1 MTSYLAV
8 FTGTPESRAPWDAL
22 PEEQSK
28 AREHEGIAAWKA
40 WMEKHRS
47 AVQDHGAPLGKTL
60 RVDKQGVHPI
70 RNAMAA
76 FVAVDAPSHDAA
88 ARMFEG
94 HPHFTIF
101 PGDGVE
107 VMECLPMPTG
117 D

>member
-1 MTSYLAV
+1 MEGV
-8 FTGTPESRAPWDAL
+8 DGEHRA
-22 PEEQSK
+22 
-28 AREHEGIAAWKA
+28 
-40 WMEKHRS
+40 

-76 FVAVDAPSHDAA
+76 FVVVDAPSHDAA

-107 VMECLPMPTG
+107 VMECLPMPG
-117 D
+117 G